1 MKIMKSTLD
10 YSTETEQIKDWLSSS
25 KTVIVG
31 AGAGL
36 SAAGGINYMDEQLT
50 AEWFPEYVKI
60 GLKTIVD
67 IQGIFWNITPEN
79 ARAYYAFWARHIWN
93 VRYKSDVLQPYTDLY
108 RLLQGKDYFIIT
120 TNVDRQF
127 TKAGFDENRI
137 LATQGDYGLFQCSVP
152 CTREVYNNREQ
163 VERMVNHIVDD
174 YYVRR
179 KDIPLCPR
187 CGNFLIPNL
196 RKDKSFI
203 EEIHMKNLPAY
214 SQYVDM
220 AKRKKITL
228 LELGVGFN
236 TPVVIRYPF
245 ENITRQY
252 PNNVRMIRVNLS
264 NATVPIFIRHHSLS
278 AETDIAGL
286 LKSLF

>member
-1 MKIMKSTLD
+1 MKSILN
-10 YSTETEQIKDWLSSS
+10 YSTETEQIKDWLASSEII
-25 KTVIVG
+25 IVG

-36 SAAGGINYMDEQLT
+36 SAAGGIDYMDEQLT
-50 AEWFPEYVKI
+50 AEWFPEYAKI

-93 VRYKSDVLQPYTDLY
+93 VRYKSGVLQPYTDLHQ
-108 RLLQGKDYFIIT
+108 LLNGKDYFIIT

-127 TKAGFDENRI
+127 TKAGFDENKI
-137 LATQGDYGLFQCSVP
+137 LTTQGDYGLFQCSVP
-152 CTREVYNNREQ
+152 CTQEVYDNRKQ
-163 VERMVNHIVDD
+163 VECMVNHIEDN
-174 YYVRR
+174 YYIRQ

-196 RKDKSFI
+196 RKDSSFV

-214 SQYVDM
+214 TQYVEM
-220 AKRKKITL
+220 AKYKKITL

-236 TPVVIRYPF
+236 TPVIIRYPF
-245 ENITRQY
+245 ENITREY
-252 PNNVRMIRVNLS
+252 PNNVRLIRVNLN
-264 NATVPIFIRHHSLS
+264 NATVPIFIQHHSLS
-278 AETDIAGL
+278 VEKDIAEL
-286 LKSLF
+286 FKSLV